1 MKSISLPWNRM
12 SYHLSGFQKLHKKG
26 NKMVSFSV
34 CLVVPYHPYPHCHFL
49 KQDKN
54 RFNLLGMLVFK
65 CSMDPI
71 CAIAVIQDLSFFATT
86 GYPIWLWL
94 STRSFPILFF
104 CPPSTYQPCSISQTE
119 KLNQRLIS
127 QVADEPGTEPGRPYN
142 QMGLWNSVVS
152 LTASPSQRT
161 ACFARLMASHQRL
174 WGTKSHKYTG
184 CFVMT

>member
-54 RFNLLGMLVFK
+54 RFNLLGTLVFK

-104 CPPSTYQPCSISQTE
+104 LSPFHIPSLLNFTNRKTKPEANKSGGWWARNWARETPQPNGALELCSVPDCISIPKDSMLCKTDGITP
-119 KLNQRLIS
+119 KALGN
-127 QVADEPGTEPGRPYN
+127 
-142 QMGLWNSVVS
+142 
-152 LTASPSQRT
+152 
-161 ACFARLMASHQRL
+161 
-174 WGTKSHKYTG
+174 
-184 CFVMT
+184 